1 MDKFTVFKR
10 IMKYEISK
18 FPIWAWITCF
28 LLIIILRHQ
37 IANMVGVLLPIAAV
51 IAGIF
56 FFIGEKRTAT
66 KIGVFIV
73 YSLFI
78 ISFF

>member
-1 MDKFTVFKR
+1 MDKITVFKR

-37 IANMVGVLLPIAAV
+37 IADMLGVLLPIALV
-51 IAGIF
+51 VAGIF

-66 KIGVFIV
+66 KIGIFIA

-78 ISFF
+78 IGIF